1 MPLYTFSNPKT
12 GEIKEVFFHM
22 NDEKAYQD
30 EDGLDWVR
38 EYGSPQLNTNGT
50 TDPWSSKSFV
60 DKTSKGGTMGD
71 LLDRSADLSKERASQ
86 NGGVDQLKKNI
97 IKNIPRK
104 EMELYT
110 KTKNPHPSKTNTLK
124 LNYEHTNI

>member
-1 MPLYTFSNPKT
+1 
-12 GEIKEVFFHM
+12 M

-86 NGGVDQLKKNI
+86 NGGVDPVKEKYYKEYSKKRNGALHEDKKPTSFENKH
-97 IKNIPRK
+97 IKV
-104 EMELYT
+104 EL
-110 KTKNPHPSKTNTLK
+110 
-124 LNYEHTNI
+124 

>member
-86 NGGVDQLKKNI
+86 NGGVDPVKEKYYKEYSKKRNGALHEDKKPKSFENKHNKVEI
-97 IKNIPRK
+97 
-104 EMELYT
+104 
-110 KTKNPHPSKTNTLK
+110 
-124 LNYEHTNI
+124 